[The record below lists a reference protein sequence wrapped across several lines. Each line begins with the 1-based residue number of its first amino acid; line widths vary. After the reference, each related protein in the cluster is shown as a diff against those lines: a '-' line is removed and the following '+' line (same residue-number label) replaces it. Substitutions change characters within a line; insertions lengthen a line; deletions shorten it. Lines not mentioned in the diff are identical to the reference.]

1 MRITPLDVRKQ
12 EFRKAVRGL
21 DADEVQ
27 AFLAT
32 VADEYEFVLTD
43 NKKLR
48 EKVIELDEKV
58 GEYRN
63 MEKTLRDTLLTAER
77 VMTEA
82 RQNARKEADLILRDA
97 QMKASQEVA
106 GISGRVEALHQ
117 QIRELRGHR
126 DSYVARLQS
135 LSEAQIGL
143 IDSYR
148 KDFESTDA
156 RIERAADASA
166 NPGPEAASSP
176 VPAPEISAPEPSIP
190 AWDAPPAG
198 GGQDQWR
205 SYALGQ
211 EEQAPPAPPV
221 DPQPVSPQ
229 PVAPEF
235 VAPTP
240 PEPVRDELASAPVEP
255 YAAPEAPAPEPQP
268 GPDTPHL
275 HTPEPL
281 AWDESIYPPVPEYAL
296 EAESGYVEQ
305 LNDDEYDARVAS
317 VADAWSGAVPRVE
330 SDQLPVGD
338 ATAID
343 EVSAALGMFNEESD
357 VLPEPASLEGE
368 STSVPPVTGAP
379 SSPWP
384 SNELASDGLPMESV
398 DSTGGADG
406 PADESIDA
414 STESGEQSGDGRWSL
429 SRIARG
435 LTGN

>member
-21 DADEVQ
+21 DADEVH

-48 EKVIELDEKV
+48 ERVIELDEKV

-97 QMKASQEVA
+97 QMKASQEVS

-126 DSYVARLQS
+126 DSYLARLHS
-135 LSEAQIGL
+135 LSEAQLGL

-148 KDFESTDA
+148 KDFESTDT
-156 RIERAADASA
+156 RIERAAE
-166 NPGPEAASSP
+166 PRTP
-176 VPAPEISAPEPSIP
+176 VTADEPRGTAPAPASGSPSIP
-190 AWDAPPAG
+190 AWEPQARDSRDEWRGYDLDAAKASQAQRPAVPAADRS
-198 GGQDQWR
+198 GQ
-205 SYALGQ
+205 
-211 EEQAPPAPPV
+211 
-221 DPQPVSPQ
+221 
-229 PVAPEF
+229 VAPATPGQPEF
-235 VAPTP
+235 T
-240 PEPVRDELASAPVEP
+240 
-255 YAAPEAPAPEPQP
+255 PEALEPMTPAM
-268 GPDTPHL
+268 DAAPHL
-275 HTPEPL
+275 HTPEPEP
-281 AWDESIYPPVPEYAL
+281 AFEPDYPVEDES
-296 EAESGYVEQ
+296 SYVEQ
-305 LNDDEYDARVAS
+305 IDSQDYDARVAS

-330 SDQLPVGD
+330 PENLPAGD
-338 ATAID
+338 AAAID
-343 EVSAALGMFNEESD
+343 EVSAALGMFSEDSD
-357 VLPEPASLEGE
+357 AAPATAGLEGE
-368 STSVPPVTGAP
+368 STSVPPVTDVP

-384 SNELASDGLPMESV
+384 SNELAPDAVPVEPVGHA
-398 DSTGGADG
+398 GGPEGAGGDMNQ
-406 PADESIDA
+406 A
-414 STESGEQSGDGRWSL
+414 STESDEQSEEARWSL

-435 LTGN
+435 LTGS

>member
-21 DADEVQ
+21 DADEVN

-135 LSEAQIGL
+135 LSEAQLGL

-148 KDFESTDA
+148 KDFENSDTRIDRSAEPAGEVVNQPVDEVRPQAASRPVPSVSASEDA
-156 RIERAADASA
+156 RAGARDATPSQNDEWRAYS
-166 NPGPEAASSP
+166 
-176 VPAPEISAPEPSIP
+176 
-190 AWDAPPAG
+190 
-198 GGQDQWR
+198 
-205 SYALGQ
+205 
-211 EEQAPPAPPV
+211 
-221 DPQPVSPQ
+221 
-229 PVAPEF
+229 
-235 VAPTP
+235 
-240 PEPVRDELASAPVEP
+240 
-255 YAAPEAPAPEPQP
+255 
-268 GPDTPHL
+268 
-275 HTPEPL
+275 
-281 AWDESIYPPVPEYAL
+281 L
-296 EAESGYVEQ
+296 EAEAKSSRESATPSPIADAPQVPDPESAGWEGPSVTPTPDRRAGQETEQ
-305 LNDDEYDARVAS
+305 LEQASPPDHGARVAS
-317 VADAWSGAVPRVE
+317 VADALSGAVRRVE
-330 SDQLPVGD
+330 DDSPSPAAQ
-338 ATAID
+338 ATID
-343 EVSAALGMFNEESD
+343 EVSAALGMFTEESGPKQGLD
-357 VLPEPASLEGE
+357 PMEGK
-368 STSVPPVTGAP
+368 SSGLPPVGQDSAP

-384 SNELASDGLPMESV
+384 SNELAQDEIPMESV
-398 DSTGGADG
+398 DLVGGPQGFAD
-406 PADESIDA
+406 PTDA
-414 STESGEQSGDGRWSL
+414 STESDEHDESEAGRWSL

-435 LTGN
+435 LTGH